1 MRRREKWER
10 ARVLLL
16 GRNRGVVV
24 ASGTGALEAGSSSD
38 IGEVVYGDGD
48 EKRRREGEIGGGE
61 GRRKGVMLGRRRRSS
76 RTWIRLHIVV
86 AAVWIDGS

>member
-48 EKRRREGEIGGGE
+48 EKRRREGEIGGGGGG
-61 GRRKGVMLGRRRRSS
+61 GRGLCLGGGGGVAEPG
-76 RTWIRLHIVV
+76 
-86 AAVWIDGS
+86 